1 MSQTVEKKYMLDWH
15 RWLASEPRLE
25 YLIVE
30 VDGRG
35 TGAMG
40 RKARVGIRGKLGM
53 LESYDQAA
61 AASYHSLTFCT

>member
-1 MSQTVEKKYMLDWH
+1 
-15 RWLASEPRLE
+15 
-25 YLIVE
+25 VE

-40 RKARVGIRGKLGM
+40 REARAGIRGKLGM

-61 AASYHSLTFCT
+61 AASYYFSTFCT